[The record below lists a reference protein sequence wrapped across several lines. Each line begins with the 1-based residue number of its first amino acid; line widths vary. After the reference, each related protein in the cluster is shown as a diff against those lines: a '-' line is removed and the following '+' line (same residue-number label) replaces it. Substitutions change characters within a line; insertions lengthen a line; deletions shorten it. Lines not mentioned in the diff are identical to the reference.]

1 MVRQTPFSFCT
12 PNDHTGVIFVTQLY
26 HFNSYFEEHH
36 FLRWGSFKYFSLSLS
51 ASFHE
56 CTQREELH
64 STAYSLTHSLTATEQ
79 KRWRDEELRGGS
91 EGKPKHHEEQ
101 SFSRFSHTV
110 TSPQGWQFHIKIKVI
125 SGDNRAGGLRKRRS
139 FRCKLVAP
147 GLLTSGTWQPA

>member
-64 STAYSLTHSLTATEQ
+64 STAYSLTHSQ
-79 KRWRDEELRGGS
+79 QQNRRDEEMKSSGEAVKGNRSIMRSRASVDSVTQSPVHRADSFTSRLRLYL
-91 EGKPKHHEEQ
+91 
-101 SFSRFSHTV
+101 V
-110 TSPQGWQFHIKIKVI
+110 TTGQE
-125 SGDNRAGGLRKRRS
+125 A
-139 FRCKLVAP
+139 
-147 GLLTSGTWQPA
+147 